1 MADFVAVIRR
11 AVDGLA
17 DNTPEMRARVYE
29 KARSAVTRQ
38 LESMKPRPPEEMLRR
53 QLDKLDAAIAEVENE
68 HAEALPSLEEEAA
81 GQPHVAAVEDVPEH
95 IPEPAEAP
103 VAPPVTAAAEP
114 APAPISV
121 QQPVSEV
128 AEAEAVDYETT
139 GYDAQVAPY
148 EDEPPREEPV
158 AEGPSASWQ
167 PQPEPELEYHP
178 VEREPEPA
186 PQYHPI
192 PVPEPQLALP
202 PVPEPM
208 LLPVS
213 EPAPALLPGPE
224 AAAAAV
230 QEAAVEPA
238 SEPWQPRHDEAAE
251 RAAAV
256 HGSRVVE
263 AMPGWYE
270 EPKSAPQQAYGEPPV
285 DHAAAVDAP
294 GTGHHDDPTIP
305 AWAREE
311 QAAPAEVPSEPAHEL
326 RSEPV
331 HEVHEAAVPASAK
344 PAFDEDV
351 AVTAF
356 DDFVRDDL
364 TPMPRE
370 SWPEPKM
377 PAATEDLSWDPAP
390 FDDNSLGQAPT
401 AKKTQDQDLEF
412 DDFLEPLPAAG
423 SAGAAGAGKKA
434 GGKAA
439 GNGRPSVSAK
449 DIFDME
455 TIEARRP
462 AKAIRTVPR
471 RKVNVMALGLGL
483 LGLMIVAGG
492 GFALWSNKDAIS
504 NMISGLTS
512 SPAATTP
519 GQTPAEST
527 TAPGTPASSNE
538 STTGASDAAS
548 NATTSDGSVNDKF
561 TQRLLADGSEVD
573 EGAGAQ
579 AGAPAVEGKSVS
591 EQNVAASATVENGQA
606 PAANDAGAVAAEQ
619 QALPVGGQKM
629 FLYEERL
636 GQSVPTAIPGTVAWS
651 LKHEQGENGR
661 IEPTVQAQIV
671 VPDRNLSALLTL
683 RRNTDPSLPAS
694 HLIEIVFSLPPGF
707 EGGSI
712 DNVQRIAMK
721 QTEQDRGNA
730 LIAVPAKI
738 TDDFHMIA
746 LNDFPDAQKT
756 NLDLLRSRNW
766 IDIPLTYRN
775 GRRALLTMDKGQA
788 GVDAFNTA
796 IREWAA
802 LGNTAT
808 NQQ

>member
-95 IPEPAEAP
+95 IPEPAQAP
-103 VAPPVTAAAEP
+103 VAPPVAAAAEP
-114 APAPISV
+114 SPAPV

-167 PQPEPELEYHP
+167 PQPEPEPEYHP

-202 PVPEPM
+202 AVPEPM

-263 AMPGWYE
+263 AMPGWDE

-462 AKAIRTVPR
+462 AKAIRTVASR
-471 RKVNVMALGLGL
+471 
-483 LGLMIVAGG
+483 VA
-492 GFALWSNKDAIS
+492 SD
-504 NMISGLTS
+504 
-512 SPAATTP
+512 PAAAAQVDALMRGVRAIAEARPAMGKPTP
-519 GQTPAEST
+519 QDVDAEALAVRALASGDAVLALST
-527 TAPGTPASSNE
+527 
-538 STTGASDAAS
+538 
-548 NATTSDGSVNDKF
+548 
-561 TQRLLADGSEVD
+561 ADI
-573 EGAGAQ
+573 Q
-579 AGAPAVEGKSVS
+579 
-591 EQNVAASATVENGQA
+591 QL
-606 PAANDAGAVAAEQ
+606 AGAVLTERLTPSSADLINAALEMVEASRVDLSRAFSGARRDVALRRRDAAEGLR
-619 QALPVGGQKM
+619 AAA
-629 FLYEERL
+629 
-636 GQSVPTAIPGTVAWS
+636 TAW
-651 LKHEQGENGR
+651 
-661 IEPTVQAQIV
+661 
-671 VPDRNLSALLTL
+671 
-683 RRNTDPSLPAS
+683 RRA
-694 HLIEIVFSLPPGF
+694 HWAG
-707 EGGSI
+707 
-712 DNVQRIAMK
+712 NVQTNK
-721 QTEQDRGNA
+721 QVKHG
-730 LIAVPAKI
+730 
-738 TDDFHMIA
+738 
-746 LNDFPDAQKT
+746 
-756 NLDLLRSRNW
+756 
-766 IDIPLTYRN
+766 
-775 GRRALLTMDKGQA
+775 
-788 GVDAFNTA
+788 
-796 IREWAA
+796 
-802 LGNTAT
+802 
-808 NQQ
+808 